1 MDHRTAQFEQA
12 IWPHSRAAYNFARWL
27 VRNDH
32 DAEDIVQE
40 SFLKALGAIDTLRGG
55 DVRPWL
61 LAIARNTALNFL
73 NRQRP
78 AMQAEG
84 SESIEQRR
92 DTAPDPEHS
101 LIAQSRRNRVRSA
114 IDRLQPEFREALV
127 LREIEGLAYK
137 EIGFVLKVP
146 IGTVMSRLSR
156 ARNLLAQEL
165 LTEGAEL

>member
-40 SFLKALGAIDTLRGG
+40 SFLKALGAIHTLRGG
-55 DVRPWL
+55 DARPWL
-61 LAIARNTALNFL
+61 LAIVRNTALNFL
-73 NRQRP
+73 SRQKP

-84 SESIEQRR
+84 SESIELQS
-92 DTAPDPEHS
+92 DSAPDPERS
-101 LIAQSRRNRVRSA
+101 LIAQSRRDRVRSA

-165 LTEGAEL
+165 LPEGAEL